1 MEEEKILFQKPIFG
15 NAKNRNLYELSG
27 TGTVFFSS
35 LYIIPLFG
43 KHENRKFI

>member
-35 LYIIPLFG
+35 LYAQY
-43 KHENRKFI
+43 RKRDVDI